1 VRRAHADVMAITKMS
16 IWMPPGEPVH
26 RSGDIVAPVWPH
38 PRRMVRA
45 GCMEKIM
52 SKINDSSFTLDLVSN
67 NDSSFTLDL
76 GGDVTGTTWRR
87 DDELQNVSGGFKKAT
102 GNTKWG
108 DIVLKGG

>member
-1 VRRAHADVMAITKMS
+1 
-16 IWMPPGEPVH
+16 
-26 RSGDIVAPVWPH
+26 
-38 PRRMVRA
+38 MVRA

-67 NDSSFTLDL
+67 NDSSLTLDL
-76 GGDVTGTTWRR
+76 GGDVTGTTWRLLR